1 MKLQNQ
7 RPIRLKIMQVEQTE
21 LQQVLASISDLKT
34 EFQASEVRLEAKIDT
49 FNEKFDNYQKSTQ
62 QIVNLAF
69 SLIAS
74 ATILS
79 IVYRVFPR

>member
-1 MKLQNQ
+1 
-7 RPIRLKIMQVEQTE
+7 MQVEQTE
-21 LQQVLASISDLKT
+21 LQQILDSIKEIKT
-34 EFQASEVRLEAKIDT
+34 DVDTKIDT
-49 FNEKFDNYQKSTQ
+49 FNEKFDNYQKATQ
-62 QIVNLAF
+62 WVVNLAF